1 VGLRVQQGNEQ
12 VFFTPK
18 HYFFCAK
25 VLGKKVSSLLEWQCC
40 KMPVLANACLQVGP
54 VMGKVER

>member
-1 VGLRVQQGNEQ
+1 VQQGNEQ